1 MLLFF
6 YFFILASPFT
16 GTTVTP
22 TVQAHACYCLCL
34 HLTWSLSSY
43 SACPASL
50 HPQTSS
56 EVFLFFPPSY
66 LASPYLT
73 ATIPP
78 FYKPFYPCL
87 SRLLNL
93 SCLSDVLNSNRV
105 WNRSIFNSAN
115 ISKPIHHSRSRFHPV
130 NFPFHSCTIFLSQVT
145 LDTRLHPFHHAC
157 TLLFTSLVH
166 CALLWMVDPRYL
178 NASNFI

>member
-6 YFFILASPFT
+6 YFFILASPFR

-22 TVQAHACYCLCL
+22 TVQAMHVTASASISPDPYHPTPHVQL
-34 HLTWSLSSY
+34 HYIHKLRLRSS
-43 SACPASL
+43 S
-50 HPQTSS
+50 
-56 EVFLFFPPSY
+56 FFPSY

-87 SRLLNL
+87 SKLLNL

-105 WNRSIFNSAN
+105 
-115 ISKPIHHSRSRFHPV
+115 
-130 NFPFHSCTIFLSQVT
+130 
-145 LDTRLHPFHHAC
+145 
-157 TLLFTSLVH
+157 
-166 CALLWMVDPRYL
+166 
-178 NASNFI
+178 